1 MTCYLHTHIEFVR
14 VAAFSYLIQQNH
26 QLQMQ
31 DFQLALHVA
40 TGNSMDTDEIECVLT
55 NLIFKGYIK
64 GYMSH
69 TKKIL
74 VVSKTQP
81 FPPIVSVSS

>member
-1 MTCYLHTHIEFVR
+1 MMLFTVHLCCDSLYLDR
-14 VAAFSYLIQQNH
+14 YLIQQNH
-26 QLQMQ
+26 QLHMQ

-40 TGNSMDTDEIECVLT
+40 TGQSMDMDEIECVLT

-81 FPPIVSVSS
+81 FPAIVDVSS